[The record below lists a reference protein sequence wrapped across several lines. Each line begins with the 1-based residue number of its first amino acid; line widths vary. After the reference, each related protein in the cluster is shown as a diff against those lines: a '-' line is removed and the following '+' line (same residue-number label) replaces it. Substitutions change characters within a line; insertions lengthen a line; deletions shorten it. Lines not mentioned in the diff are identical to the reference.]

1 MGCVGLVLAGVV
13 GGVSCVSF
21 FPRQERSRK
30 VDFDADESIRVW
42 GVAALA
48 GRTSV
53 DTEIIIYAV
62 LDLLAKPVF
71 GCWLLV
77 GHRAIA
83 ESTINLGGYWSQGL
97 AAEGRIRIGD
107 ED

>member
-1 MGCVGLVLAGVV
+1 LLLVLTIWRAG
-13 GGVSCVSF
+13 S
-21 FPRQERSRK
+21 
-30 VDFDADESIRVW
+30 VW

-62 LDLLAKPVF
+62 LDLLTKPVF
-71 GCWLLV
+71 GCWLLA

-83 ESTINLGGYWSQGL
+83 ETTIDLGGYWSQGVP
-97 AAEGRIRIGD
+97 AEGRIRIGGD
-107 ED
+107 D